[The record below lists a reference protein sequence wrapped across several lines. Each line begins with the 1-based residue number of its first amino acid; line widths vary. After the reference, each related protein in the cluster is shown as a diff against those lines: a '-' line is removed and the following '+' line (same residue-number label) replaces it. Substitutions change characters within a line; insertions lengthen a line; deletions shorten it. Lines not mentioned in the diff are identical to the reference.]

1 MSETIAA
8 IEQEIIEDFELFDEW
23 AEKYEYVIEIGRKLP
38 AMNADYK
45 TDSNKIKGC
54 QSSVWMHT
62 SFKDGRIYF
71 EADSDSTFVKGL
83 IALLMKVMNGQKPE
97 EIVAAPLDF
106 VNKTGLTTHIAQTRT
121 NGLNAM
127 IKQMK
132 LYALGYQM
140 KAQQLD

>member
-1 MSETIAA
+1 MSETIAT
-8 IEQEIIEDFELFDEW
+8 IEKDIIEDFELFDEW
-23 AEKYEYVIEIGRKLP
+23 AEKYEFVIETGRKLP
-38 AMNADYK
+38 AMKEEYK
-45 TDSNKIKGC
+45 IDSNKIKGC

-62 SFKDGRIYF
+62 NFKDGRIYF

-97 EIVAAPLDF
+97 DIVSAPLDF
-106 VNKTGLTTHIAQTRT
+106 INKTGLTTHIAQTRT
-121 NGLNAM
+121 NGLQAM

-140 KAQQLD
+140 KIQNKE